1 MAKRVK
7 QKRALSSNIRRQ
19 VVAAAQLFVKFREAE
34 PRFIRRLTVP
44 NLPKVVMQI
53 GLVDG
58 ILYTTT
64 HGNKKVSYIH
74 RFTGRS
80 KPMLVTDSKGKK
92 LYFLGGN
99 YNFTEDGIVDKK

>member
-1 MAKRVK
+1 MARRVK
-7 QKRALSSNIRRQ
+7 RRTLSNAVRRQ
-19 VVAAAQLFVKFREAE
+19 VAAAAELFVKFREAK
-34 PRFIRRLTVP
+34 PRFLRRLKIP
-44 NLPKVVMQI
+44 AIPKVVMQI
-53 GLVDG
+53 GMVDG

-64 HGNKKVSYIH
+64 HGNEKVSYIH

-80 KPMLVTDSKGKK
+80 KPMLVTDSKGKQ